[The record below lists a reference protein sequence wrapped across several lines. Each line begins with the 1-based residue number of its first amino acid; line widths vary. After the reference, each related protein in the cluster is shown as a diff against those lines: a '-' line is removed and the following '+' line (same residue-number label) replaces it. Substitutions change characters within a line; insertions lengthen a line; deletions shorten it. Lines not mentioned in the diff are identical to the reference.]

1 VSARNEELG
10 LSAPPENVIRIL
22 KPTNL
27 ATSCEVERGE
37 SFLSPIPSLKQILDA
52 LKNQVLVGKTYLDT
66 ARGLLNADP
75 VLLQT
80 APTFFGMAI
89 DGSLELAQM
98 AVARL
103 YDTTKNTMTVPKML
117 NRAEQEAGTFQR
129 GDGQEV
135 RKAIA
140 ECQKI
145 VAGLDPVIASIGKR
159 RNGWLAHLDPNTIA
173 NPNALADRAK
183 LTFPDL
189 ERGFKDTEEIVL
201 KMSSLYEGTIGE
213 LTYIGGDDYEVALG
227 WIRRARC
234 AWIEKYEHESKQKWD
249 GPPPKDC
256 SHEDW
261 ELL

>member
-1 VSARNEELG
+1 
-10 LSAPPENVIRIL
+10 
-22 KPTNL
+22 
-27 ATSCEVERGE
+27 VEQRE
-37 SFLSPIPSLKQILDA
+37 RDSLSPTPTLKQILDA
-52 LKNQVLVGKTYLDT
+52 LKKQVLVGRAYLDT

-103 YDTTKNTMTVPKML
+103 YDTTRNTMSVPKML
-117 NRAEQEAGTFQR
+117 KRAEQEAGSFQR
-129 GDGQEV
+129 GSGQEV

-145 VAGLDPVIASIGKR
+145 VVGLEPVIASIGER

-173 NPNALADRAK
+173 DPNALTARAK

-201 KMSSLYEGTIGE
+201 KMSSLYDGTIGE
-213 LTYIGGDDYEVALG
+213 LKYIGGDDYEVALD
-227 WIRRARC
+227 WIRRAKC
-234 AWIEKYEHESKQKWD
+234 AFIEKYEHEFKQKWD
-249 GPPPKDC
+249 GPRPKDC
-256 SHEDW
+256 SRQDW